1 MAPRVLHLSTYDA
14 NGGAGRAAY
23 ALHRA
28 MVNHGIPSRM
38 HVARKATNDPTVTE
52 GDRRP
57 FLLASEADRALWK
70 LQRSPN
76 TTWRSPARFG
86 SLTADQINRSSAD
99 IINLHWVTDG
109 FLSIETIGKIE
120 KPIVWSMYDMWPFT
134 GTEHYVNETPDAR
147 WRTGYTTANRP
158 TDESGLDL
166 DRWTFTRKQ
175 RSWPPRDL
183 PIHMVPASS
192 WLQRATTSSALMHG
206 WPVTRIPH
214 IVDLDVFAPM
224 SKEQARTRLRLP
236 QNVPMILFL
245 ASAGIIDRRK
255 GWDLLEQALPQ
266 VATQHSELHVAIAG
280 PVTPDYRA
288 PAGTTITWLGRL
300 DGNEALR
307 LAYCAADVLAVPS
320 REDNL
325 PLTAMEAQSCG
336 RPVVAYNLGGLP
348 DIVDHQATGFLANPD
363 DASDLALGLTTTL
376 NAARTSDE
384 LGSRA
389 RERAED
395 TWSPAVIVDAYMQLC
410 EQTCS

>member
-28 MVNHGIPSRM
+28 MVNHGIPSHM

-52 GDRRP
+52 GDRRR

-76 TTWRSPARFG
+76 TNWRSPARFG
-86 SLTADQINRSSAD
+86 SLTADQINRSSAN
-99 IINLHWVTDG
+99 IVNLHWVTDG

-158 TDESGLDL
+158 ADESGLDL

-175 RSWPPRDL
+175 RFWPPQDL

-192 WLQRATTSSALMHG
+192 WLERATTSSALMHG

-224 SKEQARTRLRLP
+224 SKEEARARLRLP
-236 QNVPMILFL
+236 QRVPMILFL
-245 ASAGIIDRRK
+245 ASAGIVDHRK

-266 VATQHSELHVAIAG
+266 VAAQHSELHVAIAG
-280 PVTPDYRA
+280 PATPDYRA
-288 PAGTTITWLGRL
+288 PTGTTITWLGRL
-300 DGNEALR
+300 DGNDALR

-336 RPVVAYNLGGLP
+336 RPVVAFNLGGLP
-348 DIVDHQATGFLANPD
+348 DIIEHLATGYVAIPGD
-363 DASDLALGLTTTL
+363 TADLTDGLTSMLHDAHTG
-376 NAARTSDE
+376 NEMGEHARV
-384 LGSRA
+384 
-389 RERAED
+389 RAESK
-395 TWSPAVIVDAYMQLC
+395 WSITVVMDRYEATYESALN
-410 EQTCS
+410 